1 MPKPPAITSTEI
13 EIFARRQGLT
23 NFAPE
28 HLARLAEL
36 AEKVAETGRA
46 LPRLPSKS
54 DEPAHV
60 FRVPQK

>member
-1 MPKPPAITSTEI
+1 MSKPPAITSSEI
-13 EIFARRQGLT
+13 EIYARRHGLT
-23 NFAPE
+23 NFAAE

-46 LPRLPSKS
+46 LPRLSSKS

-60 FRVPQK
+60 FRVPQH

>member
-1 MPKPPAITSTEI
+1 MSKVLPFTPAEI
-13 EIFARRQGLT
+13 EIFARRHGLT

-28 HLARLAEL
+28 HLPRLAEL
-36 AEKVAETGRA
+36 AEKVAETSRA

>member
-1 MPKPPAITSTEI
+1 MSKPPAITAAEI
-13 EIFARRQGLT
+13 ETFARRHGLT
-23 NFAPE
+23 SFAPE
-28 HLARLAEL
+28 HMARLAEL

-60 FRVPQK
+60 FRVPQE